1 VNSHDVPE
9 LQASLELDPRL
20 TFDSF
25 VVGGANRLAAAAAR
39 RVAEQPGA
47 AYNPL
52 FLYSES
58 GLGKTHLLM
67 AIGHHIRKV
76 HAEVSVIY
84 DTIQHVMDAA
94 LTAIEEGDRDAF
106 RLRLRGV
113 SVLLLDDVQFL
124 AGRRSA
130 QEELLRAWDVLTA
143 RGGQVV
149 LASDRPPT
157 DIDNL
162 DQRLLSR
169 FSGGL
174 IADLS
179 LPDYETRVAIVRRK
193 AEESGQTLASGVA
206 ENLARLAFTNVRELQ
221 GGLNRVLAV
230 QELDARPVTADE
242 VTRLLG
248 GGEDQLRSDEFSSF
262 VDEIAGTVGAVVARI
277 TPDQRIA
284 EAIMR
289 WEGEGFRTHVL
300 EAALSRVAT
309 PDEADVLIAQYHAG
323 VTRLKDIS
331 AAIRAIDASAGELA
345 RNDVLRNPDRLAEAE
360 TLLDQV
366 RYRMQP
372 LPASPAAPSFEELSL
387 DAELLAVRAARAV
400 ALQPGARYNPL
411 FIHAP
416 AGTGRT
422 ALATALALLFRAQHG
437 DAVAFMT
444 GSQFA
449 AEVIDA
455 LESNRVDSWRARY
468 RRARLLV
475 IDDVDELMNTERTQD
490 ELFHLFEAGR
500 RAGVQIVLTSNAP
513 PRELMG
519 LEERLRTRFESGLVV
534 GLLPDDA
541 AESGAA
547 DVPELADQPATQEI
561 DDWFLNREKVPL
573 HWPYVQDLIQEL
585 D

>member
-1 VNSHDVPE
+1 VTRDAPE
-9 LQASLELDPRL
+9 PHASLELDSRF
-20 TFDSF
+20 TFDNF
-25 VVGGANRLAAAAAR
+25 VVGGSNRLAAAAAR

-67 AIGHHIRKV
+67 AVGHQIRKV
-76 HAEVSVIY
+76 HAELNVIY

-106 RLRLRGV
+106 RQRLRGV

-124 AGRRSA
+124 AGRRTA
-130 QEELLRAWDVLTA
+130 QEELLAAWDVLTA

-157 DIDNL
+157 EIDNL

-193 AEESGQTLASGVA
+193 ADESGNALAAGVA
-206 ENLARLAFTNVRELQ
+206 ESIARLSFTNVRELQ
-221 GGLNRVLAV
+221 GGLNRVLAI
-230 QELDARPVTADE
+230 QELDERE
-242 VTRLLG
+242 VAPGEVARLLG
-248 GGEDQLRSDEFSSF
+248 GGEGQLRSDEFSSF
-262 VDEIAGTVGAVVARI
+262 VDEITGTVGAVVARI

-284 EAIMR
+284 EATLR
-289 WEGEGFRTHVL
+289 WESEGFRTHTL
-300 EAALSRVAT
+300 DAALSRAT
-309 PDEADVLIAQYHAG
+309 TVEEADVVIAQFHAG
-323 VTRLKDIS
+323 VTRLKDIVS
-331 AAIRAIDASAGELA
+331 AIRSLDPTAGELA
-345 RNDVLRNPDRLAEAE
+345 RNDVLRNPDRLPEAEA
-360 TLLDQV
+360 LLDQV
-366 RYRMQP
+366 RYRMQT
-372 LPASPAAPSFEELSL
+372 LPAPPRGPAFDELTL
-387 DAELLAVRAARAV
+387 DHELLAVRAARAV

-416 AGTGRT
+416 EGTGT
-422 ALATALALLFRAQHG
+422 TSLATALALLFREKHG
-437 DAVAFMT
+437 DSVAFMT

-475 IDDVDELMNTERTQD
+475 IDGVDELMNTERTQD

-500 RAGVQIVLTSNAP
+500 RAGVQIVLTSAAP
-513 PRELMG
+513 PRELIG

-534 GLLPDDA
+534 GLLPQDGEADA
-541 AESGAA
+541 VELQDLAAVTSAE
-547 DVPELADQPATQEI
+547 ELDT
-561 DDWFLNREKVPL
+561 WFLNREKVLL
-573 HWPYVQDLIQEL
+573 HWPYVHDSLVQEL